1 MKPVNTNLV
10 CILQAPKRL
19 SRGNTSRKSTGFL
32 TVSSILFI
40 IGNFYYQSICNFDVD
55 IICQSMSHNSK
66 YYTEKL
72 KKLVPKGCSTL
83 LSLKLPNQN
92 VNERRVRRRPTLQF
106 ACTLNT
112 NEASRYDGVES
123 DSNDNH
129 NAISEQSR
137 ADDHNKTTTITSST

>member
-19 SRGNTSRKSTGFL
+19 SGGNTSRKSTGFL

-72 KKLVPKGCSTL
+72 
-83 LSLKLPNQN
+83 
-92 VNERRVRRRPTLQF
+92 
-106 ACTLNT
+106 
-112 NEASRYDGVES
+112 
-123 DSNDNH
+123 
-129 NAISEQSR
+129 
-137 ADDHNKTTTITSST
+137 